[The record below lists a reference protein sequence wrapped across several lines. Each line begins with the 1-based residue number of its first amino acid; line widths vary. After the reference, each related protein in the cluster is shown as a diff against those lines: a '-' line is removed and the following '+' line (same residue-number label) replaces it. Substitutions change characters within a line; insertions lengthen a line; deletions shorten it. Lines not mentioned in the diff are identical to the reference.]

1 MADLAW
7 TSDGRTS
14 NRYELLQNAPVNTK
28 EASKGWISNEDQCQA
43 DLDANLSSWR
53 VPCSK
58 WRLKPSI
65 FRPWWKS
72 TANGPKLGQ
81 MIDQGSGIL
90 LLKFQTQRPRLTPPT
105 AESSKGVVP
114 SWIAE
119 TLGNSSLKKY
129 TSKWRETLQE
139 YRLGYENPVGEV
151 SSPDLK
157 QISLDLSF
165 TESQDIPYGSKTSQ
179 SVDKY
184 MMMITL

>member
-1 MADLAW
+1 
-7 TSDGRTS
+7 
-14 NRYELLQNAPVNTK
+14 
-28 EASKGWISNEDQCQA
+28 
-43 DLDANLSSWR
+43 
-53 VPCSK
+53 
-58 WRLKPSI
+58 
-65 FRPWWKS
+65 
-72 TANGPKLGQ
+72 

-90 LLKFQTQRPRLTPPT
+90 LLKFQTQRPRLTPPI

-119 TLGNSSLKKY
+119 TLGNSSLKKF